1 MGDGSRWIAALLAAS
16 ALAAAGC
23 SSSAEYASQR
33 EMAVFEKAA
42 GFAAREETAP
52 GGEKRMIARSASMEL
67 FHDDPE
73 EAVKKA
79 VFSAKAAGGWVVRSD
94 VRSADLRVPDAKLEA
109 VMKEMADLGDVDEK
123 EVCGVDVTGEYFD
136 VQLRLE
142 NLERIRKRYMD
153 LLDKA
158 NGVGEALPVEK
169 ELERVTLEI
178 ERLKGSQQF
187 LKSSV
192 QFASL
197 HVSFRRE
204 VWPGPI
210 GWIFYGL
217 YYGIKWL
224 FVWD

>member
-1 MGDGSRWIAALLAAS
+1 MRRDGWWILGLSAAA

-23 SSSAEYASQR
+23 SGPAEQR
-33 EMAVFEKAA
+33 EVSA
-42 GFAAREETAP
+42 GMVAREETAP
-52 GGEKRMIARSASMEL
+52 SGEKRMIARSARMEL

-79 VFSAKAAGGWVVRSD
+79 VFSAKASGGWVVRSD
-94 VRSADLRVPDAKLEA
+94 GRSADLRVPDAKLEF
-109 VMKEMADLGDVDEK
+109 VMKEIADVGDVDEK
-123 EVCGVDVTGEYFD
+123 EVSGVDVTDEYFD
-136 VQLRLE
+136 AGLRLD
-142 NLERIRKRYMD
+142 NLEKIRKRYLD
-153 LLDKA
+153 LLERA
-158 NGVGEALPVEK
+158 TGVGEALPVEK

-178 ERLKGSQQF
+178 EILKGRQQY

-192 QFASL
+192 TFASL

-204 VWPGPI
+204 IWPGPI

>member
-1 MGDGSRWIAALLAAS
+1 MSRPDWRVAGVLAAV
-16 ALAAAGC
+16 ALVAAGC
-23 SSSAEYASQR
+23 ASSAEERQFSPGMVA
-33 EMAVFEKAA
+33 K
-42 GFAAREETAP
+42 EEVSP
-52 GGEKRMIARSASMEL
+52 SGEKRMIARSARMDL
-67 FHDDPE
+67 YHDDPE

-79 VFSAKAAGGWVVRSD
+79 VYSAKASGGWVVRSD
-94 VRSADLRVPDAKLEA
+94 NESAELRVPDAKLEF
-109 VMKEMADLGDVDEK
+109 VMKEIAEIGDVDER
-123 EVCGVDVTGEYFD
+123 EIVGVDVTEEFFD

-142 NLERIRKRYMD
+142 NLENIRKRYTE
-153 LLDKA
+153 LLGKA
-158 NGVGEALPVEK
+158 NAVGEALPVEK

-178 ERLKGSQQF
+178 ELLKGRQQF

-192 QFASL
+192 SFASL
-197 HVSFRRE
+197 RVSFRRE